1 MARRFGVALRT
12 VQGWVQRAGGA
23 PLKTVDWASRP
34 KVPRRLANKTAAGL
48 EQQICALRKELEKE
62 SALGFRG
69 AQAIA
74 EQLEQRG
81 CAGVPSVRTM
91 GRILARH
98 GLLDARPRVRRRAPP
113 PGCIC
118 QPCGRAGPSWT
129 VLM

>member
-1 MARRFGVALRT
+1 MVEARRAEWVAAVRAGASSRAVARRFGVALRT
-12 VQGWVQRAGGA
+12 VQRWVQRAGSQALG
-23 PLKTVDWASRP
+23 KVDWASRP
-34 KVPRRLANKTAAGL
+34 KAPRRFANKTEAGL

-81 CAGVPSVRTM
+81 CAAVPSVRTI

-98 GLLDARPRVRRRAPP
+98 GLLD
-113 PGCIC
+113 
-118 QPCGRAGPSWT
+118 GRAR
-129 VLM
+129 V